1 MCPPKCQAY
10 IQLFWLLASCVP
22 FEVENWEQQSCFWMT
37 KTLSYLDLLG
47 VYQRD
52 LEEHW
57 FPCPSLAFSL
67 CEVTGQQGHV
77 PTTPRSRKKKRDA
90 ISWELHGAL
99 SPPHCCPR
107 SSTAHPH
114 PVTGA
119 LPSRLFF
126 PIGGRNPCL
135 PVLSFWN
142 FYFKLVDKKF
152 VSLQHAQTYFCCG
165 SPSTFCPVSAAGM
178 RLSSVCPVVFFF
190 NTSYFPHTYTHN
202 CVQKNRCFSFWIWVT
217 LFKGI
222 ISRPIQSCHI
232 SPFTAKWMAFVVRST
247 LSLSVCLL
255 MGVWVGSSSSPLWRE
270 QWT

>member
-1 MCPPKCQAY
+1 
-10 IQLFWLLASCVP
+10 
-22 FEVENWEQQSCFWMT
+22 MT

-47 VYQRD
+47 MYQRD

-67 CEVTGQQGHV
+67 CEVTGQPGHV

-90 ISWELHGAL
+90 VSWELHGAL
-99 SPPHCCPR
+99 SPPHCCPL

-126 PIGGRNPCL
+126 PLGGRNPCL

-152 VSLQHAQTYFCCG
+152 VSLQHAQTYFAVVHPPPSLQFQLPAWGFHPCVLLSSFSTLLTSPTPTRTVVCRKIDASLSESG
-165 SPSTFCPVSAAGM
+165 SP
-178 RLSSVCPVVFFF
+178 
-190 NTSYFPHTYTHN
+190 
-202 CVQKNRCFSFWIWVT
+202 
-217 LFKGI
+217 
-222 ISRPIQSCHI
+222 
-232 SPFTAKWMAFVVRST
+232 
-247 LSLSVCLL
+247 CLK
-255 MGVWVGSSSSPLWRE
+255 E
-270 QWT
+270 